1 MAILLG
7 EINLFAVLVG
17 VIVSIGVGML
27 WYSPILFGN
36 VWLRLIGKSADEI
49 EGAGPAMGL
58 AALAAVISSLVLA
71 MMVQAV
77 GAATLLEGLV
87 VGIVVGVV
95 RRRPLRSAAIG
106 GPAGLFFGA
115 VGGVLLSLP
124 ADLPALLVGS
134 LVLVVFGAVVR
145 RYSAR

>member
-1 MAILLG
+1 MRGTRFSLAGLL
-7 EINLFAVLVG
+7 LLTTVVAVLLAA
-17 VIVSIGVGML
+17 M
-27 WYSPILFGN
+27 SPLTSEDQRFDGEE
-36 VWLRLIGKSADEI
+36 LAAAALIG
-49 EGAGPAMGL
+49 AGC
-58 AALAAVISSLVLA
+58 
-71 MMVQAV
+71 
-77 GAATLLEGLV
+77 GLV